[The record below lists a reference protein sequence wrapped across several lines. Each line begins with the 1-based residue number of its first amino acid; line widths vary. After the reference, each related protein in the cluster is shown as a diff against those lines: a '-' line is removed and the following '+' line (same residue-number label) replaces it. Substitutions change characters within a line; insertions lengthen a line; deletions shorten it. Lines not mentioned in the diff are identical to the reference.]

1 MGKSVVMA
9 VALESMRNLGPVS
22 AGWLRQI
29 GVGDRAQLAQM
40 GPVAA
45 YFRVKQCQPLA
56 SVNLLWALAAALAD
70 KDLRD
75 VSTRERQQL
84 HDELRAL
91 LNSVGLDDQA
101 HATSHQPVAGA

>member
-1 MGKSVVMA
+1 MA

-75 VSTRERQQL
+75 LTSSERQQL
-84 HDELRAL
+84 HSELR
-91 LNSVGLDDQA
+91 SSLDLAGTIDPSDA
-101 HATSHQPVAGA
+101 KSHQPVAGA